1 MATAIASRYA
11 RALADV
17 VSRTGEYRRA
27 QEELAAFA
35 EVYRESP
42 ELREILKTPAI
53 SVADKRRVVDAILA
67 RLGTSPTLANFFR
80 VLLTN
85 YRVGMVDGVIEA
97 FEKQV
102 TVRLGIARVKISSA
116 AGLSAADQQ
125 SLVARFEAVTG
136 KKVDAA
142 FQVVPKL
149 LGGVTAQIDSTV
161 YDGSVRGHLERIHER
176 LTAR

>member
-17 VSRTGEYRRA
+17 VSRTGDYRRA
-27 QEELAAFA
+27 QEELTAFA

-42 ELREILKTPAI
+42 ELREVLKSPTI
-53 SVADKRRVVDAILA
+53 SVADKRRVLDAILA
-67 RLGTSPTLANFFR
+67 RLGTSLMLANFFR
-80 VLLTN
+80 VLLAN
-85 YRVGMVDGVIEA
+85 YRLGMVDNVIEA
-97 FEKQV
+97 FEKLV
-102 TVRLGIARVKISSA
+102 TGRLGIARVRISSA
-116 AGLSAADQQ
+116 AELSGADQQ

-142 FQVVPKL
+142 FKVVPDL

>member
-1 MATAIASRYA
+1 MATAIAARYA

-17 VSRTGEYRRA
+17 ISRTGDYRRA
-27 QEELAAFA
+27 QEEMMAFA

-53 SVADKRRVVDAILA
+53 SVADKRRVLDAILA
-67 RLGTSPTLANFFR
+67 RLGTSPMLANFFR
-80 VLLTN
+80 VLLAN
-85 YRVGMVDGVIEA
+85 YRLGIVDDVIEA
-97 FEKQV
+97 FEKLV
-102 TVRLGIARVKISSA
+102 TGRMGIARVRISSA
-116 AGLSAADQQ
+116 AELSTADQQ
-125 SLVARFEAVTG
+125 ALVGRFEAVTG

-142 FQVVPKL
+142 FQVVPGL
-149 LGGVTAQIDSTV
+149 LGGVKAQIDSTV

>member
-17 VSRTGEYRRA
+17 VSRTGDYRRA
-27 QEELAAFA
+27 QEEMTAFA
-35 EVYRESP
+35 EIYRESS

-53 SVADKRRVVDAILA
+53 VVADKRRVLDAILA

-80 VLLTN
+80 VLLAN
-85 YRVGMVDGVIEA
+85 YRLGIVDDVIEA
-97 FEKQV
+97 YEKLV
-102 TVRLGIARVKISSA
+102 TGRMGIARVKISSA
-116 AGLSAADQQ
+116 SELSASDRQ

-142 FQVVPKL
+142 FQVVPGL

-161 YDGSVRGHLERIHER
+161 YDGSVRGHLERIYER